1 MRRFKKTRDEESVE
15 AVTETNLQEQTKRYQ
30 GRGGTSAETRVYGFR
45 PAFLDTQT
53 DAVYPCCFSDGR
65 PAPMHLFDGLP
76 PKLIL
81 SYAPSGRVVS
91 VKGSI
96 ISGFI
101 RGERFYTREE
111 VSKQV
116 LGGTFPVNSTT

>member
-1 MRRFKKTRDEESVE
+1 MSTVFSQF
-15 AVTETNLQEQTKRYQ
+15 NLLEQSKLYQ
-30 GRGGTSAETRVYGFR
+30 DRGGTSAETRQFGFR

-53 DAVYPCCFSDGR
+53 GAVYPCCFADGR

-76 PKLIL
+76 AELIL
-81 SYAPSGRVVS
+81 SYAPSGRAVA

-111 VSKQV
+111 ASKQV
-116 LGGTFPVNSTT
+116 ISTPAHLVSTV

>member
-1 MRRFKKTRDEESVE
+1 MST
-15 AVTETNLQEQTKRYQ
+15 AITENNLKEQTKLYQ
-30 GRGGTSAETRVYGFR
+30 GRGGTSAETRFYGFR

-53 DAVYPCCFSDGR
+53 GAVYPCCFSDGR

-76 PKLIL
+76 SELIL
-81 SYAPSGRVVS
+81 SYAPSGRAVS

-96 ISGFI
+96 VSGFI

-111 VSKQV
+111 ASQQV
-116 LGGTFPVNSTT
+116 MGYRCTTHSNTRS